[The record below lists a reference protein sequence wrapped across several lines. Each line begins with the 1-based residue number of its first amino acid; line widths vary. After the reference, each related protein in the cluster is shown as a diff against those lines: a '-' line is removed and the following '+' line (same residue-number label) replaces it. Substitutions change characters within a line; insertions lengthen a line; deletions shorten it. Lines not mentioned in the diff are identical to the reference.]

1 MSPGMDQATL
11 VLEIRRR
18 LGLTQE
24 KFAAKLGVTFPT
36 VNRWENGKARPS
48 PLAAQKIKD
57 ILMTW
62 ARTQKIS
69 AGHLAAPATTRRT
82 HAVRRNER

>member
-1 MSPGMDQATL
+1 MSPGMDHATL
-11 VLEIRRR
+11 VREIRRR

-24 KFAAKLGVTFPT
+24 KFAARLGVTFPT

-57 ILMTW
+57 ILMDMGENAEDLRRAFGCTRDNQENTC
-62 ARTQKIS
+62 RTSK
-69 AGHLAAPATTRRT
+69 
-82 HAVRRNER
+82 